1 MKILIAVDGSVFTER
16 LLNFVIGHPELLG
29 TAPDVTLITS
39 VPAVPPHAARFIGR
53 DSLTEYYAEE
63 AEKVLA
69 PARDV
74 LARAGISVKA
84 VPCQGAAAATIAKHA
99 SSGGYDVVVM
109 GSHGHSALANLALG
123 SVVTG
128 VLAHCTTP
136 VLIVR

>member
-1 MKILIAVDGSVFTER
+1 MKILIAVDGSAFTGR
-16 LLNFVIGHPELLG
+16 LLSFVIGHPELLG
-29 TAPDVTLITS
+29 AEPDVTLITS

-53 DSLTEYYAEE
+53 DSLAEYYDEE

-69 PARDV
+69 PARET
-74 LARAGISVKA
+74 LIGAGIAAKV
-84 VPCQGAAAATIAKHA
+84 VQRNGAAAANIAKYA
-99 SSGGYDVVVM
+99 SSGGFDMVVM

-123 SVVTG
+123 SVVVG

>member
-1 MKILIAVDGSVFTER
+1 MLIAVDGSAFTER

-29 TAPDVTLITS
+29 AEPDVTLITS
-39 VPAVPPHAARFIGR
+39 VPAVPPHAARLVGR
-53 DSLTEYYAEE
+53 DTLTEYYQEE

-69 PARDV
+69 PARDA
-74 LARAGISVKA
+74 LARAGIPAKA
-84 VPCQGAAAATIAKHA
+84 LPCKGAAAITIAEHA
-99 SSGGYDVVVM
+99 SSGPYDMVVM

-128 VLAHCTTP
+128 VLAHCKTP

>member
-1 MKILIAVDGSVFTER
+1 MKILIAVDGSDFTER
-16 LLNFVIGHPELLG
+16 LLNFVIGHPELRG
-29 TAPDVTLITS
+29 DPADVTLITS
-39 VPAVPPHAARFIGR
+39 VPAIPSHAARFVGR
-53 DSLTEYYAEE
+53 DSLTEYYEEE

-74 LARAGISVKA
+74 MARAGIAAKSVPSK
-84 VPCQGAAAATIAKHA
+84 GAAAATIAQHA

-128 VLAHCTTP
+128 VLAHCKTP